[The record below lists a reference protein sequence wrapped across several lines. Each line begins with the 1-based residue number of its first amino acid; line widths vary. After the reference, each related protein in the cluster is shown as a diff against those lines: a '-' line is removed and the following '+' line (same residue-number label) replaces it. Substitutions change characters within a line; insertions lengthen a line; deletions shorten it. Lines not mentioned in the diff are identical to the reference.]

1 MTTPS
6 ADMLETPPGYP
17 FEEIEYGDIE
27 VEEVVGRGAFGV
39 VCKAKWRGKDVAI
52 KTIESESERKAFIVE
67 LRQLSRVDHP
77 NIVKLYGSCNNPV
90 CLVME
95 YAEGGSLYNVL
106 HGAEPLPYY
115 TASHAMSWSF
125 QCSQGVAYLHGMK
138 PKALIHRDLKPPN
151 LLLVAGGTV
160 LKICDFGTACDIQTH
175 MTNNKGSA
183 AWMAPEVFEG
193 HNYSEKCDVFS
204 WGIIL
209 WEVITRRKPFDEIGG
224 PAFRI
229 MWAVHNGTR
238 PPLIKNLPKPLES
251 LMTRCWSKDPSQ
263 RPSMEEIVKIMT
275 HLMTYFPGSD
285 EPLQYPYQY
294 SDEGQSNSATSSGSY
309 VDYTCT
315 SNKSDINM
323 EQGDSQGSNDT
334 IKIMETKFAPQLK
347 PKGDTIWSLPLS
359 RGGSVESLAGRPQCL
374 ASSDS
379 KRMSTDLSELEHR
392 MPFGSTARPQ
402 YKRGHRKTA
411 SFGTILDVPK
421 IVVTASCESQRRRSV
436 QDLPGIGTESS
447 QGSRNSSRSSSPSM
461 RMVTSDKTCG
471 RAYSFSPDDPT
482 DTNGSDNSIPMAYL
496 TLDHQLQ
503 PLAPCPNSKES
514 MAVFEQH
521 CKMAQEY
528 LKVQTEIALLL
539 QRKKEL
545 TAELDQDEKD
555 QQNASRLVQE
565 HKKLM
570 EENKSLSTYYHKC
583 KKQLELIRAQ
593 QQKRQGTS

>member
-1 MTTPS
+1 MSLPS
-6 ADMLETPPGYP
+6 ADMIETPPGYP
-17 FEEIEYGDIE
+17 FEEIDYVDIE

-39 VCKAKWRGKDVAI
+39 VCKAKWKGKDVAI

-67 LRQLSRVDHP
+67 LRQLSRVNHP
-77 NIVKLYGSCNNPV
+77 NIVKLYGSCNIPV

-115 TASHAMSWSF
+115 TASHAMSWCF

-193 HNYSEKCDVFS
+193 INYSEKCDVFS

-238 PPLIKNLPKPLES
+238 PPLIKSLPKPIES

-275 HLMTYFPGSD
+275 HLMRCFPGSD
-285 EPLQYPYQY
+285 EPLQYPYQS
-294 SDEGQSNSATSSGSY
+294 SDEGQSSSATSTGSY
-309 VDYTCT
+309 VDYTCN
-315 SNKSDINM
+315 SNKSDTNM
-323 EQGDSQGSNDT
+323 EHGDSPGSNDT
-334 IKIMETKFAPQLK
+334 IKITPQFAHQFR
-347 PKGDTIWSLPLS
+347 PKVDPLWSLPLS
-359 RGGSVESLAGRPQCL
+359 RGSSVESLSERTHSLLPPE
-374 ASSDS
+374 S
-379 KRMSTDLSELEHR
+379 KRMSADLSELEHR
-392 MPFGSTARPQ
+392 VPFAPTARPQ

-421 IVVTASCESQRRRSV
+421 IVVTATCEAQRRRSV
-436 QDLPGIGTESS
+436 QDLPGVGTESS
-447 QGSRNSSRSSSPSM
+447 QGSRNSSRSSSPSV
-461 RMVTSDKTCG
+461 RMMPPDKTSSRG
-471 RAYSFSPDDPT
+471 YSFSPDDPT

-528 LKVQTEIALLL
+528 LKVQTEIALLI
-539 QRKKEL
+539 QRRCDMQKL
-545 TAELDQDEKD
+545 HLHFLD
-555 QQNASRLVQE
+555 V
-565 HKKLM
+565 
-570 EENKSLSTYYHKC
+570 T
-583 KKQLELIRAQ
+583 
-593 QQKRQGTS
+593 GGF

>member
-1 MTTPS
+1 MSLPS
-6 ADMLETPPGYP
+6 ADMIETPPGYP
-17 FEEIEYGDIE
+17 FEEIDYVDIE

-39 VCKAKWRGKDVAI
+39 VCKAKWKGKDVAI

-67 LRQLSRVDHP
+67 LRQLSRVNHP
-77 NIVKLYGSCNNPV
+77 NIVKLYGSCNIPV

-115 TASHAMSWSF
+115 TASHAMSWCF

-193 HNYSEKCDVFS
+193 SNYSEKCDVFS

-238 PPLIKNLPKPLES
+238 PPLIKSLPKPIES

-275 HLMTYFPGSD
+275 HLMRCFPGSD
-285 EPLQYPYQY
+285 EPLQYPYQS
-294 SDEGQSNSATSSGSY
+294 SDEGQSSSATSTGSY
-309 VDYTCT
+309 IDNTCN
-315 SNKSDINM
+315 SNKSDTNM
-323 EQGDSQGSNDT
+323 EHGDSPGSNDT
-334 IKIMETKFAPQLK
+334 IKITPQFAHQF
-347 PKGDTIWSLPLS
+347 SLPLS
-359 RGGSVESLAGRPQCL
+359 RGSSVESLSERTHSLLP
-374 ASSDS
+374 SES
-379 KRMSTDLSELEHR
+379 KRMSADLSELEHR
-392 MPFGSTARPQ
+392 VPFAPTGN

-411 SFGTILDVPK
+411 SFGTILDIPK
-421 IVVTASCESQRRRSV
+421 IVVTGTSADHQATWY
-436 QDLPGIGTESS
+436 PG
-447 QGSRNSSRSSSPSM
+447 RNSSRSSSPSV
-461 RMVTSDKTCG
+461 RMMPPDNTSSRG
-471 RAYSFSPDDPT
+471 YSFSPDDPT

-503 PLAPCPNSKES
+503 VGNHFIPDLPFCTVGP
-514 MAVFEQH
+514 
-521 CKMAQEY
+521 
-528 LKVQTEIALLL
+528 
-539 QRKKEL
+539 
-545 TAELDQDEKD
+545 AECDHTHLCDP
-555 QQNASRLVQE
+555 SR
-565 HKKLM
+565 
-570 EENKSLSTYYHKC
+570 
-583 KKQLELIRAQ
+583 
-593 QQKRQGTS
+593 QKRLPV

>member
-1 MTTPS
+1 
-6 ADMLETPPGYP
+6 MLETPPGYP
-17 FEEIEYGDIE
+17 FEEIDYVDIE

-39 VCKAKWRGKDVAI
+39 VCKAKWKGKDVAI

-67 LRQLSRVDHP
+67 LRQLSRVNHP
-77 NIVKLYGSCNNPV
+77 NIVKLYGSCNSPV

-106 HGAEPLPYY
+106 HGAEPLPFY
-115 TASHAMSWSF
+115 TASHAMSWCF

-193 HNYSEKCDVFS
+193 SNYSEKCDVFS

-209 WEVITRRKPFDEIGG
+209 WEVITRKKPFDEIGG

-238 PPLIKNLPKPLES
+238 PPLIKNLPKPIES
-251 LMTRCWSKDPSQ
+251 LMTRCWSKDPTQ

-275 HLMTYFPGSD
+275 HLMRFFPGS
-285 EPLQYPYQY
+285 EEALQYPYQY
-294 SDEGQSNSATSSGSY
+294 SDDGQSNSATSTGSCM
-309 VDYTCT
+309 DLTCT
-315 SNKSDINM
+315 SSRSNANL

-334 IKIMETKFAPQLK
+334 IKITPQFPPHFK
-347 PKGDTIWSLPLS
+347 PKGDPLRSLPLS
-359 RGGSVESLAGRPQCL
+359 RGGSVESLSARSQGL
-374 ASSDS
+374 LSSEG
-379 KRMSTDLSELEHR
+379 KRMSTDLSELEPKL
-392 MPFGSTARPQ
+392 PFTPAARPPF
-402 YKRGHRKTA
+402 KRGHRKTA
-411 SFGTILDVPK
+411 SYGTILDVPK
-421 IVVTASCESQRRRSV
+421 IVVTASCDAQRRRSI
-436 QDLPGIGTESS
+436 QDLPGIMSDTS
-447 QGSRNSSRSSSPSM
+447 QGSRNSSRSSSPSV
-461 RMVTSDKTCG
+461 RMMPSDRPG
-471 RAYSFSPDDPT
+471 SRGYYSPDDP
-482 DTNGSDNSIPMAYL
+482 DSNGSDNSIPMAYL
-496 TLDHQLQ
+496 TLDYQLQ

-528 LKVQTEIALLL
+528 LKVQTEIALLI

-545 TAELDQDEKD
+545 IAELDQDEKD
-555 QQNASRLVQE
+555 QQTTSRLVQE
-565 HKKLM
+565 HKKLL
-570 EENKSLSTYYHKC
+570 EENQSLATYYHKC
-583 KKQLELIRAQ
+583 KKQLDLIRVQ